1 MKSIIDCR
9 LGLEKQNIRSL
20 PAAPTKNCI
29 RPSSGGFGLF
39 DQGFLAD
46 YYDNAGVGDA
56 EAAFVGFHVVAY
68 FGALGQAYMAVDD
81 GAADARMAADVY
93 VIVDDGLR
101 DF

>member
-29 RPSSGGFGLF
+29 RQSSGGFGLF

-46 YYDNAGVGDA
+46 YYDNAGVGDV

-68 FGALGQAYMAVDD
+68 FGALGQAYMADD
-81 GAADARMAADVY
+81 VGAAESRRAADIHGV
-93 VIVDDGLR
+93 VNGGPR
-101 DF
+101 